1 MVIYTSFGR
10 RTVRRMEK
18 KCDMCGIPNHFARQ
32 GLHSQRSGRILE
44 LDEFDEEA
52 VYNLEAYT
60 VHPVSVTLKLINSG
74 NFMTTRAECNVIP
87 VHVYK
92 QATGDVMMGNVK
104 PSDNRIV
111 AFGGTKLSLRAQVML
126 PMSRGKTRCT
136 LRCKIV
142 EADVR
147 PLLGRKVCT
156 CMKLFKV
163 LDSDGINR
171 PVTGD
176 RPVFAVRDADDPLT
190 KEQLVS
196 RFPNVFADSIGKLD
210 GNYHI
215 RLDPGVDPVQHAPRR
230 VSVALRSKLQTTLN
244 RTFWLQ

>member
-18 KCDMCGIPNHFARQ
+18 NVICVAYQITARQ

-44 LDEFDEEA
+44 LDEFDEVA

-92 QATGDVMMGNVK
+92 QTTGDVMVGNVK

-111 AFGGTKLSLRAQVML
+111 AFGGTKLSLRGEVML

-136 LRCKIV
+136 LRSKIV

-156 CMKLFKV
+156 YMKLFKV

-196 RFPNVFADSIGKLD
+196 RFPNVFAGSIGKLD
-210 GNYHI
+210 GMFDKNTWVAPEI
-215 RLDPGVDPVQHAPRR
+215 LASCLQHNK
-230 VSVALRSKLQTTLN
+230 SLS
-244 RTFWLQ
+244 